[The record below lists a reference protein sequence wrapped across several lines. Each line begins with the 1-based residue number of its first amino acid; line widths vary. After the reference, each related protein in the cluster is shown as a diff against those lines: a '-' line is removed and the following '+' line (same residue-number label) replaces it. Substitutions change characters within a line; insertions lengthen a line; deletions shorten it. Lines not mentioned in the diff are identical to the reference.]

1 MEPSVII
8 LLALGMVAPLVV
20 FALVGSVT
28 LFLCCRVGGVPRLT
42 FGRSCKTYLLA
53 AAYGLVLLIACNWL
67 SLAADRLVVQA
78 VVSFATQFVVVLL
91 ALRVF
96 SARALLW
103 QGTGVLMANLVF
115 FAVLVPLFN
124 G

>member
-1 MEPSVII
+1 MELSVII
-8 LLALGMVAPLVV
+8 LLALSMVAPLVV
-20 FALVGSVT
+20 FALVGGVS

-42 FGRSCKTYLLA
+42 FAKSCKTYLLA

-67 SLAADRLVVQA
+67 TASAGMLLVQA
-78 VVSFATQFVVVLL
+78 VISFATQFVVVLL
-91 ALRVF
+91 VLRVF
-96 SARALLW
+96 SARALIS
-103 QGTGVLMANLVF
+103 QGTGVLMANLVS

>member
-20 FALVGSVT
+20 FALVGSVS

-42 FGRSCKTYLLA
+42 FGQSCKTYLMA
-53 AAYGLVLLIACNWL
+53 AAYGLVLLIACKWL
-67 SLAADRLVVQA
+67 TASAGVPLVQA
-78 VVSFATQFVVVLL
+78 AISFATQLVVVLL
-91 ALRVF
+91 VLRVF
-96 SARALLW
+96 SARALISL
-103 QGTGVLMANLVF
+103 GTGVLMANVVS
-115 FAVLVPLFN
+115 FALLVPLFN